1 MKLPNILT
9 VSRIFLSPLFII
21 AFMFHTLES
30 YIICFF
36 LALIIELSD
45 FFDGMLARR
54 YQQISDFGKLMDPFA
69 DSISRFS
76 IFLCFLSDGLAPLW
90 VIAIFFYRDTL
101 VSIIRV
107 FSVREGYVVA
117 ARRSGKIKAWGQAIS
132 IWLVLILMVVF
143 KANWWPGVLGEPGRY
158 HQITS
163 IIIFVAAL
171 ITLWSGIDYWNSHKG
186 AVYSAMKLKSGV

>member
-9 VSRIFLSPLFII
+9 VSRIFLSPVFII
-21 AFMFHTLES
+21 AFLFHTLES
-30 YIICFF
+30 YIVCFF

-107 FSVREGYVVA
+107 FAVREGFVVA
-117 ARRSGKIKAWGQAIS
+117 ARPSGKTKAWVQAVSIWVVLVAMIVHKAGWWEPLRDVACFHRITTIVIAIS
-132 IWLVLILMVVF
+132 
-143 KANWWPGVLGEPGRY
+143 
-158 HQITS
+158 
-163 IIIFVAAL
+163 AAV
-171 ITLWSGIDYWNSHKG
+171 TLWSGIDYWNSNKK
-186 AVYSAMKLKSGV
+186 AVYSAMKIKPTA

>member
-9 VSRIFLSPLFII
+9 VSRIFLSPVFII
-21 AFMFHTLES
+21 AFLFHSLGS
-30 YIICFF
+30 YILCFF

-107 FSVREGYVVA
+107 FAVREGFVVA
-117 ARRSGKIKAWGQAIS
+117 ARPSGKTKAWVQAVSIWVVLMIMIIHKAGWWLPLRDVAQFHTLTSIVIAIS
-132 IWLVLILMVVF
+132 
-143 KANWWPGVLGEPGRY
+143 
-158 HQITS
+158 
-163 IIIFVAAL
+163 AAV
-171 ITLWSGIDYWNSHKG
+171 TLWSGIDYWNSNKQ
-186 AVYSAMKLKSGV
+186 AVYNAMNIKPTA

>member
-21 AFMFHTLES
+21 SFMFDTLAS
-30 YIICFF
+30 FIVCFV

-76 IFLCFLSDGLAPLW
+76 IFLAFLSGGLAPLW
-90 VIAIFFYRDTL
+90 MIAIFFYRDAL

-107 FSVREGYVVA
+107 FSIREGIVVS
-117 ARRSGKIKAWGQAIS
+117 ARRSGKIKAWGQAVS
-132 IWLVLILMVVF
+132 IWLVLILMIVH
-143 KANWWPGVLGEPGRY
+143 KAGWWPALNEPVFY
-158 HQITS
+158 HRLTS
-163 IIIFVAAL
+163 YIIALAAV
-171 ITLWSGIDYWNSHKG
+171 ITLWSGVDYWNSHKN
-186 AVYSAMKLKSGV
+186 AVYNAMKIKPAE